1 MKILRN
7 HHEVIVTTKGIQF
20 ILIHR
25 TILLSKINQ
34 NRLDLKPAVQS
45 PSSVF
50 ASVTGSLDTTKRHVD
65 GLVVTGAVDGHG
77 TALVLLGDTEGAEE
91 AVLLAMLVWFSWKKE
106 VSYLGGIGASDGFFF
121 GLEGED
127 GNDGSVNSQFMLF
140 QGSLDEDHTRKSPW

>member
-77 TALVLLGDTEGAEE
+77 TALVLLGDTEGAEDVACEDGGEE
-91 AVLLAMLVWFSWKKE
+91 AILLATLVWLS
-106 VSYLGGIGASDGFFF
+106 
-121 GLEGED
+121 
-127 GNDGSVNSQFMLF
+127 
-140 QGSLDEDHTRKSPW
+140 